1 MRVLPEA
8 EKRLQLALIR
18 RYGRSSPSSLA
29 REISRMRKMEVSR
42 ANVYEVI
49 RGRNRSMWL
58 RRSIAKVLGIPVR
71 ELFPNYGR
79 YRKKG
84 RPRKN
89 RRRKKLEEAA

>member
-1 MRVLPEA
+1 MRPITEA
-8 EKRLQLALIR
+8 EKRLHLAIIR
-18 RYGRSSPSSLA
+18 RYGRSSPTLLA
-29 REISRMRKMEVSR
+29 RDIAKMRRVEVSR
-42 ANVYEVI
+42 ANVYEVM

-89 RRRKKLEEAA
+89 RRRKKLEAA